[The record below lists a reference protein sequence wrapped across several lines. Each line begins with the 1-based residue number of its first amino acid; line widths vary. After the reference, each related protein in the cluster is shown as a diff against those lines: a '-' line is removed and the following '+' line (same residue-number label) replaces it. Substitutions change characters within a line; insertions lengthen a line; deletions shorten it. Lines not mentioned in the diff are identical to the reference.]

1 MSLLLEEIASS
12 SAPAGLLATTFQ
24 YKLFLEHHISRK
36 EVMEEMPI
44 QIKDITL
51 FSVEEISRVLN
62 RNTNTVRYYLKQG
75 RLHGQKIYG
84 KWVVS
89 YVDLMIYLK
98 MS

>member
-1 MSLLLEEIASS
+1 MGVFQQ
-12 SAPAGLLATTFQ
+12 PAG
-24 YKLFLEHHISRK
+24 RK
-36 EVMEEMPI
+36 EVMEPMPI

-89 YVDLMIYLK
+89 YDDLMIYLK